1 VGVGIFSPRVLYKE
15 FTKEGTNV
23 KLLKVLLVVVFCL
36 VSAGAWALGVDDIT
50 YMTEEYPPYN
60 MTGADGAPTGLAVDI
75 LGAIFERMGASTT
88 VKDIQVVPWAR
99 GYNEAQKKPN
109 TCLFS
114 TNRTEEREN
123 MFAWMG
129 PIYTNTFNA
138 IALKKRDFQVNA
150 PEDLV
155 NLMAGVIRE
164 DTGDQ
169 LAQSFGIKNI
179 DRASDNE
186 PNIKKLNAG
195 RIDIWIYGEQ
205 AAKIQLAAAGFNPDD
220 YESVW
225 TMSESS
231 LYYAFH
237 KDTDPALLEA
247 MQKVLDEMK
256 EDGSYQEL
264 VNKYF

>member
-1 VGVGIFSPRVLYKE
+1 M
-15 FTKEGTNV
+15 
-23 KLLKVLLVVVFCL
+23 KLLKVLLVVVFCF
-36 VSAGAWALGVDDIT
+36 VSAGAWAATVDDLT
-50 YMTEEYPPYN
+50 YLTEEYPPYN
-60 MTGADGAPTGLAVDI
+60 MTAEDGTPTGLAVEL
-75 LGAIFERMGASTT
+75 LGAVFEKMGASTT
-88 VKDIQVVPWAR
+88 IKDIQVVPWAR
-99 GYNEAQKKPN
+99 GYKDVQTKPKV
-109 TCLFS
+109 CLFS

-123 MFAWMG
+123 LFKWVG

-138 IALKKRDFQVNA
+138 IALKKRDFQVNSA
-150 PEDLV
+150 EDLV
-155 NLMAGVIRE
+155 NLQAGVIRD

-179 DRASDNE
+179 DRAPNNE

-205 AAKIQLAAAGFNPDD
+205 AAKIQLAEAGFNPED

-225 TMSESS
+225 TMSETT

-237 KDTDPALLEA
+237 KDTDPTLLEA
-247 MQKVLDEMK
+247 MQKALDELR
-256 EDGSYQEL
+256 EDGTYQNL